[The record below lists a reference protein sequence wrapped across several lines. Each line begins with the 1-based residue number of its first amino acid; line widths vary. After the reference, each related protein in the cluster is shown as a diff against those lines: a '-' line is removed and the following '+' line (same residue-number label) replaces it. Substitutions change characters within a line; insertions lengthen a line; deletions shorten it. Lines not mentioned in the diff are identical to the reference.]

1 MEYSDFLEELMIY
14 KKINEELSELHEIGF
29 DFYEGKY
36 KISDKIEKMFLI
48 FLRTHFTE
56 EGVDWIVWFVFE
68 NEYGQKD
75 WSKIKS
81 FKFENGKSV
90 ENDLNS
96 KYGARDEN
104 GNPICYSFEST
115 WEYVKKYLKS

>member
-1 MEYSDFLEELMIY
+1 MEYSDFLEELMTY

-36 KISDKIEKMFLI
+36 KISDKIENMFLI

-56 EGVDWIVWFVFE
+56 EGVDWIIWFVFE

-75 WSKIKS
+75 WSQLKS
-81 FKFENGKSV
+81 FKFEDGKAV

-96 KYGARDEN
+96 KYGAKDEN

-115 WEYVKKYLKS
+115 WEYVKKYLKN